1 MDPPG
6 VGARDLQECLLIQLR
21 KKKKTISTKTAEV
34 ILEKCFESF
43 KKKHYKKI
51 EQKLD
56 IDTTAIKDAM
66 AEIVKLN
73 PKPGNSLIDTTKS
86 VQHITP
92 DFTITE
98 NEGTLARIEKELEI
112 TNLQDELRKF
122 QTKKFGVGG
131 DLFRKR
137 KELIQPI
144 QRKVFKAI
152 QSLAKDNNYA
162 YVLDKSKNSNIL
174 YADPKYDKSDAIIRK
189 LKK

>member
-1 MDPPG
+1 MF
-6 VGARDLQECLLIQLR
+6 LR
-21 KKKKTISTKTAEV
+21 SV
-34 ILEKCFESF
+34 ILFLVLSLLSLKTNGQKFAFVDSEYILGEMEGYQKAQKQIDDLAAEWQKELDQKVIIIEKKSNEL
-43 KKKHYKKI
+43 KKN
-51 EQKLD
+51 ELLLPED
-56 IDTTAIKDAM
+56 I
-66 AEIVKLN
+66 
-73 PKPGNSLIDTTKS
+73 
-86 VQHITP
+86 
-92 DFTITE
+92 
-98 NEGTLARIEKELEI
+98 RIEKELEI
-112 TNLQDELRKF
+112 TTLQDELRKF

-152 QSLAKDNNYA
+152 QSLAKDNNDA